1 MKKNHHLTGKK
12 NPRRYGYQKLHLDFM
27 CVGIKGIWRMVFG

>member
-1 MKKNHHLTGKK
+1 MKKNHHLTGKKK

-27 CVGIKGIWRMVFG
+27 CVGIKGI